1 MGVAQWELTNYS
13 SRLPVFRFEFDLDYD
28 EISAVC
34 TESDLV
40 AFDAD
45 GKPSDSSMLLKAG
58 DALYWSPLGENGV
71 PVTYADIHFSVH
83 KDGVMTYAG
92 TIYIEST
99 GGDNH
104 NRPVYTASLVGTGL
118 HLSPNTETEG
128 GVISAIAA
136 PNTVQ
141 EPENDLSKE
150 GQWNDGIVFDALAPN
165 EEKLS
170 TFDIVLEESDSTV
183 ECTIGFSRTGL
194 TLTYGLVCDDGK
206 EYASD
211 VVGGHGKETFENLPA
226 GSYRLFVRNSDYS
239 GVPAYE
245 NPEAFPDVSFDA
257 MGVMNYRIK

>member
-1 MGVAQWELTNYS
+1 
-13 SRLPVFRFEFDLDYD
+13 
-28 EISAVC
+28 
-34 TESDLV
+34 
-40 AFDAD
+40 
-45 GKPSDSSMLLKAG
+45 LKAG

-99 GGDNH
+99 GEDNH
-104 NRPVYTASLVGTGL
+104 GYPIYTASLVGTGL
-118 HLSPNTETEG
+118 HLSPNTESEG
-128 GVISAIAA
+128 GVISAIAS
-136 PNTVQ
+136 PNTIQ
-141 EPENDLSKE
+141 EIENDLTKE
-150 GQWNDGIVFDALAPN
+150 EQWNGGIVFEALAPN

-170 TFDIVLEESDSTV
+170 AFDIILEKPNSTV
-183 ECTIGFSRTGL
+183 ECTIGHSPTGL

-211 VVGGHGKETFENLPA
+211 VVGGHGRETFENLPA
-226 GSYRLFVRNSDYS
+226 GYYRLFVRNSDYS

-245 NPEAFPDVSFDA
+245 NPDDFPDVSFDA